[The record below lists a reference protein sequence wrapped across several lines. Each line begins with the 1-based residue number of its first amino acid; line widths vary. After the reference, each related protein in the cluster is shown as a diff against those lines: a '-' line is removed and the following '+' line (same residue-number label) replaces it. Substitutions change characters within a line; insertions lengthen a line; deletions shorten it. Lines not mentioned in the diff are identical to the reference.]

1 VTLLQNLTACALAH
15 AARAHL
21 PGDRGRAVAVLVLL
35 LFWTFARIVDGAWFA
50 WAKAPGDTGDSD
62 DGDFS

>member
-1 VTLLQNLTACALAH
+1 MTLSQNLTACALAH

-21 PGDRGRAVAVLVLL
+21 PGDRGRVVAVLVLL

-50 WAKAPGDTGDSD
+50 WAEAPGDNGDSD
-62 DGDFS
+62 GGDFS